1 LMLLHK
7 IHQHS
12 LKLQLNMLS
21 LLVLMLVE
29 SISNYILKVYTVRV
43 VMEELKNWI
52 MELLMLVMLQITI
65 WSKTHGELVGEKV
78 DISDLPELQIQ
89 WDNVVFNKKL
99 TIQFIRNQV
108 LKQYLN
114 DFYLVYYFS

>member
-1 LMLLHK
+1 
-7 IHQHS
+7 
-12 LKLQLNMLS
+12 
-21 LLVLMLVE
+21 
-29 SISNYILKVYTVRV
+29 
-43 VMEELKNWI
+43 MEELKNWI